1 MATSVESPSPA
12 SLHKGPRISMAS
24 SPLMFSPSSDKRFW
38 STLRSRVDTLLED
51 RRPQMNAEAVDHAR
65 RLKDDSM
72 LLLRGFDSVAQ
83 SLSLLSNNLETALE
97 GAKNLAKSPTLTEIV
112 HATTFEK
119 AKKEEESFK
128 VESKGEEEQE
138 GDNVDNRGLKRKLDS
153 GECSDDQGE
162 ENSQEAKR
170 KGSNE
175 MKKIKKAKNLAIA
188 MATRAA
194 SMARELKSIRS
205 DMAFMQ
211 ERCGLLEEENRKLR
225 DGLAEEGTRPDD
237 DELVRLQLEA
247 LLAEKSRLAN
257 ENANLTRENQ
267 CLHQLVEYHQLT
279 SQDLSASYENLM
291 RGMCLDFSSPQEADD
306 DDEDGSFRREFKTP
320 HADIL
325 GFSKSLDECFDEEQE

>member
-1 MATSVESPSPA
+1 MGLQSSGKFVEFA
-12 SLHKGPRISMAS
+12 G
-24 SPLMFSPSSDKRFW
+24 
-38 STLRSRVDTLLED
+38 
-51 RRPQMNAEAVDHAR
+51 
-65 RLKDDSM
+65 
-72 LLLRGFDSVAQ
+72 G
-83 SLSLLSNNLETALE
+83 

-112 HATTFEK
+112 HATTLEK

-128 VESKGEEEQE
+128 VESKREEEQE
-138 GDNVDNRGLKRKLDS
+138 GDNVDNRELKRKLDS

-211 ERCGLLEEENRKLR
+211 ERCGLLEKENRKLR
-225 DGLAEEGTRPDD
+225 DRLAEGRRRPDD

-257 ENANLTRENQ
+257 ENANLQ
-267 CLHQLVEYHQLT
+267 GKT
-279 SQDLSASYENLM
+279 SA
-291 RGMCLDFSSPQEADD
+291 C
-306 DDEDGSFRREFKTP
+306 
-320 HADIL
+320 I
-325 GFSKSLDECFDEEQE
+325 SLWSTTS